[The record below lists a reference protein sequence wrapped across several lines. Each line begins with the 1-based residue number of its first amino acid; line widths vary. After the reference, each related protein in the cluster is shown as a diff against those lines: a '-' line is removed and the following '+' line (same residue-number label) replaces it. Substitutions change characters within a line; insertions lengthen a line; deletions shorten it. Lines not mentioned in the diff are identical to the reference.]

1 VYQASED
8 AEGDKDHTL
17 ANRERIPSSEPKA
30 ALVSGD
36 HLADRLVALI
46 GSWPFLL
53 AQAVVLILWVAVNAS
68 GYAHSWDNPPFV
80 LLNLCLSVEAAF
92 AAPLILV
99 AERRSTQA
107 LQLKLDEII
116 RAIPSARDEIIAAEK
131 LPAKEIDRLREE
143 ACDVDG

>member
-1 VYQASED
+1 
-8 AEGDKDHTL
+8 
-17 ANRERIPSSEPKA
+17 
-30 ALVSGD
+30 VSGD
-36 HLADRLVALI
+36 HLADRVVRLI
-46 GSWPFLL
+46 GSWPFLVV
-53 AQAVVLILWVAVNAS
+53 QAVLLGLWVSLNVSRLAP
-68 GYAHSWDNPPFV
+68 HWDGRPFV
-80 LLNLCLSVEAAF
+80 LLNLLLSIQAAF

-143 ACDVDG
+143 ACDTDG

>member
-1 VYQASED
+1 
-8 AEGDKDHTL
+8 
-17 ANRERIPSSEPKA
+17 
-30 ALVSGD
+30 VSGD

-68 GYAHSWDNPPFV
+68 GYAHRWDNPPFV

-107 LQLKLDEII
+107 LQIKLDELI
-116 RAIPSARDEIIAAEK
+116 RSIPSARDEIIAAEK
-131 LPAKEIDRLREE
+131 LPAEEIDRLSEE
-143 ACDVDG
+143 CQNSDV